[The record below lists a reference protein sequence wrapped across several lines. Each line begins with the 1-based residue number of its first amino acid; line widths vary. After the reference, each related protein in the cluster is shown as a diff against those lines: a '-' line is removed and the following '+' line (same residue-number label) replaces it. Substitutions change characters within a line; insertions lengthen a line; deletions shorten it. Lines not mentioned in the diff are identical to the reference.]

1 MDAPTS
7 LETKAEAVAK
17 SDDRQLIEDTLS
29 GDPEA
34 FGLLV
39 RRHQAALFDL
49 VLRVTGNHDESE
61 DILQQVFIDA
71 YRHLA
76 EFRHGSQFFT
86 WLYSIALNRARNH
99 LRQRKSRRNVSLDG
113 LAPGPDKTSVFHLP
127 DTLPTPEQLV
137 ERKLDVDWIAHAIGD
152 LPAEYQ
158 PIFILH
164 YFHNLPLDEVA
175 RRVGRPLGTVKV
187 YLHRAR
193 KELLKARER
202 KKL

>member
-1 MDAPTS
+1 MVETAAP
-7 LETKAEAVAK
+7 
-17 SDDRQLIEDTLS
+17 SDDRQLIEATLS

-39 RRHQAALFDL
+39 RRHRSALFDL
-49 VLRVTGNHDESE
+49 VLRITGNQDEAE
-61 DILQQVFIDA
+61 DVLQQVFIDA
-71 YRHLA
+71 YRHLS
-76 EFRHGSQFFT
+76 EFRYGSQFFT

-99 LRQRKSRRNVSLDG
+99 LRQRKTRRNVSLDG
-113 LAPGPDKTSVFHLP
+113 LAPGPDKASVFHLP
-127 DTLPTPEQLV
+127 DSLPTPEEQV
-137 ERKLDVDWIAHAIGD
+137 ERKMDLDWIAGAVGG

-158 PIFILH
+158 PIFVLH
-164 YFHNLPLDEVA
+164 YFHNLPLEEVA

>member
-1 MDAPTS
+1 MV
-7 LETKAEAVAK
+7 EEAVQA
-17 SDDRQLIEDTLS
+17 DDRQLIEETLAGRS
-29 GDPEA
+29 EA
-34 FGLLV
+34 FGLLI
-39 RRHQAALFDL
+39 RRHRGALFDL
-49 VLRVTGNHDESE
+49 VLRVTGNRDEAE
-61 DILQQVFIDA
+61 DVLQQVFIDA

-99 LRQRKSRRNVSLDG
+99 LRQRKTRKNVSLDG
-113 LAPGPDKTSVFHLP
+113 LMPGPDKASVFHLP
-127 DTLPTPEQLV
+127 DSLPLPEKLV
-137 ERKLDVDWIAHAIGD
+137 ERKMELDWIVREIDH
-152 LPAEYQ
+152 LPKEYR

-164 YFHNLPLDEVA
+164 YFHNLSLVEVA

-193 KELLKARER
+193 KELLGARER

>member
-1 MDAPTS
+1 M
-7 LETKAEAVAK
+7 AEAVIK
-17 SDDRQLIEDTLS
+17 SDDRHLIEDTLS

-39 RRHQAALFDL
+39 RRHQSALFDL
-49 VLRVTGNHDESE
+49 VLRVIGNHAEAE
-61 DILQQVFIDA
+61 DIIQQVFIDA

-99 LRQRKSRRNVSLDG
+99 LRQRKTRRSVSLDG
-113 LAPGPDKTSVFHLP
+113 LVPGPDKASVFQLP
-127 DTLPTPEQLV
+127 DSLPSPEEQV
-137 ERKLDVDWIAHAIGD
+137 ERKMNLDWIAGAIGG
-152 LPAEYQ
+152 LPVEYQ
-158 PIFILH
+158 PIFVLH

-202 KKL
+202 KK